1 MLAVCNPLTR
11 NPGSYMIDIPDSDHL
26 KDPPGKDVGDKK
38 DMELFMKEI
47 KKQHQDML
55 NAIKRKNQEISD
67 LEYVTIFRKGG
78 CVD

>member
-1 MLAVCNPLTR
+1 
-11 NPGSYMIDIPDSDHL
+11 MIDIPDSDHL